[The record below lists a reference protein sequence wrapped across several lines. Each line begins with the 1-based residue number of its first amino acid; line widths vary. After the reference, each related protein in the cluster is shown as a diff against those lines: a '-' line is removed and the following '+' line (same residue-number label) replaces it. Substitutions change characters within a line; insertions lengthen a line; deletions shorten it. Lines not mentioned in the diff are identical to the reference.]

1 MTLRALRLSSRF
13 YLRSLSRK
21 VGVLAAPI
29 IGALLI
35 WAGLFCLVLA
45 VAFFKHGA

>member
-1 MTLRALRLSSRF
+1 MKTTLRFRF

-35 WAGLFCLVLA
+35 WAGLFCLGVVLA
-45 VAFFKHGA
+45 FFYHGVK